1 MNASSSNRVRIALI
15 LVLVVA
21 VAYLLLWRPQAAQVA
36 DLNSERDLLAE
47 ELAGLPPV
55 GPSPEPGAAAPA
67 STDAIALAVPPTD
80 DLAELLRQFQS
91 IAAEAGVEQTA
102 VAAERPAALA
112 GVSGAS
118 IPVTITVAGP
128 RAAALDYVRRL
139 GLLTRLVVVDSVS
152 LEPSA
157 EAQEAEVAMENP
169 LGGRIQLNIAGRV
182 FTTATPTTEAT
193 NG

>member
-21 VAYLLLWRPQAAQVA
+21 VAYLLLWRPRAAQVA
-36 DLNSERDLLAE
+36 DLHSERDLLAE

-55 GPSPEPGAAAPA
+55 GPSPEPAGAAAAA
-67 STDAIALAVPPTD
+67 STEAIALAVPPTD

-91 IAAEAGVEQTA
+91 IAADSGVEQTA

-157 EAQEAEVAMENP
+157 EAQAEVATENP
-169 LGGRIQLNIAGRV
+169 LGARIQLNIAGRV
-182 FTTATPTTEAT
+182 FTTATPTMEAT